1 MTYDILFEVVV
12 VALCLAAGGVLK
24 GATGAGAP
32 LLAVPALAA
41 FFDVRFAIVVMLVPN
56 LTTNAWQGFRYRRNL
71 PDRTFTIPLLAG
83 GMFGIVGGTLALKN
97 LQSSLL
103 SIVMA
108 AAVLGYVALRLA
120 RPHWR
125 LEMAQAKWLAL
136 PAGAVAGALQG
147 AAGLSAPVSIT
158 FLNAMQMGRERFIAA
173 ISAMFFTFTA
183 VQIVAIWLS
192 DLLGPRDLW
201 YSLLA
206 LLPISL
212 AMPAGA
218 WIGRRV
224 SARTLDRIVLAM
236 LCMIAAKLVIDQF
249 N

>member
-1 MTYDILFEVVV
+1 MSAEILVEVAVV
-12 VALCLAAGGVLK
+12 TLCLAAGGVLK

-56 LTTNAWQGFRYRRNL
+56 IATNLWQALRFRHKLPESGFML
-71 PDRTFTIPLLAG
+71 PLLLG
-83 GMFGIVGGTLALKN
+83 GILGIVAGTVALKS
-97 LQSSLL
+97 LRSDLLSLL
-103 SIVMA
+103 MA
-108 AAVLGYVALRLA
+108 AAVLGYVGLRLA

-125 LEMAQAKWLAL
+125 LEMPRAKLLAL
-136 PAGAVAGALQG
+136 PAGVAAGALQG

-173 ISAMFFTFTA
+173 ISALFVTFTSI
-183 VQIVAIWLS
+183 QLVAIVLS
-192 DLLGPRDLW
+192 GLLAPGDLW

-218 WIGRRV
+218 WLGRRV
-224 SARTLDRIVLAM
+224 SALALDRIVLTM
-236 LCMIAAKLVIDQF
+236 LCAIATKLLF
-249 N
+249 EFFG

>member
-1 MTYDILFEVVV
+1 LTHDILFEAGV

-41 FFDVRFAIVVMLVPN
+41 FFDVRFAVVVMLIPN
-56 LTTNAWQGFRYRRNL
+56 LATNAWQAVRYRRNL
-71 PDRTFTIPLLAG
+71 PEGTFTAPLLLG
-83 GMFGIVGGTLALKN
+83 GVIGIILGTLALKN

-103 SIVMA
+103 SLVMA

-136 PAGAVAGALQG
+136 PAGTAAGALQG

-173 ISAMFFTFTA
+173 ISALFVTFTI
-183 VQIVAIWLS
+183 VQLLAISLS
-192 DLLGPRDLW
+192 GLLGPRELW

-206 LLPISL
+206 LLPLSL

-218 WIGRRV
+218 WLGRRV
-224 SARTLDRIVLAM
+224 SARALDRMLLAM
-236 LCMIAAKLVIDQF
+236 LCLIATKLLIEQF
-249 N
+249 G